1 MLISKKVRNYIL
13 FFKQATD
20 LSVYKYAYSPTR
32 WRKRS
37 RHTEF
42 NMWTIKPGEHSYIRK
57 LLSRRVNCSFTYS
70 SSINTYQEPASLSA
84 NYCKDKA
91 LVLKELKYKK
101 RDKI

>member
-1 MLISKKVRNYIL
+1 MKVKFTMLISKKVRNYIL

-42 NMWTIKPGEHSYIRK
+42 NMWTIKPENIHTLESYCQEESTV
-57 LLSRRVNCSFTYS
+57 LLHNQV
-70 SSINTYQEPASLSA
+70 Q
-84 NYCKDKA
+84 
-91 LVLKELKYKK
+91 
-101 RDKI
+101 